1 MGRSNFREYS
11 TEELREISRK
21 GGIASR
27 DNGKAYRWTAE
38 SARLAALKSAEVR
51 RAKRD
56 ARKAAHENEMSETVV
71 HASTLGETET

>member
-11 TEELREISRK
+11 ADELREIARK

-27 DNGKAYRWTAE
+27 DSGKAHRWTVE
-38 SARLAALKSAEVR
+38 KARLAALKSVEVR

-56 ARKAAHENEMSETVV
+56 ARKAAAENETVKPET
-71 HASTLGETET
+71 